1 VFEII
6 WVVIAGLVIGSIAKL
21 LIPGRQNMPLW
32 ATILVGI
39 AGALIGNFLAIVLGV
54 RHTFGFDWIRHT
66 LQVVSAAVLIA
77 LVLPTLSR
85 RTG

>member
-21 LIPGRQNMPLW
+21 LIPGRQTIPLW

-39 AGALIGNFLAIVLGV
+39 AGALIGNFLSTVLGSV
-54 RHTFGFDWIRHT
+54 TPSG
-66 LQVVSAAVLIA
+66 S
-77 LVLPTLSR
+77 
-85 RTG
+85 TGSGTPCRWSPRPC